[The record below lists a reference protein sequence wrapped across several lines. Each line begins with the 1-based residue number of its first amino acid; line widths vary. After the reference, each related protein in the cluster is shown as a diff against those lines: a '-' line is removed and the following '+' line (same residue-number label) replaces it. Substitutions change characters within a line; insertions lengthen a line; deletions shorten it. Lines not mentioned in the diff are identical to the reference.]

1 LSVRSC
7 DDNQQDNLAGDVLA
21 LPRVRDHL
29 ESCPDEGT
37 IVISSSM
44 VLRNGI
50 NAPTPRRRVPSLWDG
65 ERAARAVDVDAC
77 LFRVRP
83 LWVPLDLRHTD
94 DETDV

>member
-1 LSVRSC
+1 MSVRPC
-7 DDNQQDNLAGDVLA
+7 DHNQQDNLVGDLLA

-29 ESCPDEGT
+29 ESCPHEGT

-44 VLRNGI
+44 GLRSGVNG
-50 NAPTPRRRVPSLWDG
+50 PTPGRRVPSLRGG

-83 LWVPLDLRHTD
+83 LWLALDLRHTG
-94 DETDV
+94 DETDL